1 MQTNKSYDAL
11 VERFLDGIEKTK
23 NINYGD
29 KKSVRRNNAGVD
41 RYRKAA
47 KQIAELHPTRIN
59 DFALFLDSDDMEI
72 RKVCAIC
79 MIEMMPCSDDQ
90 LSRAYSVIYEVYKST
105 DVVEKMMIETW
116 LERQKNKPNQT

>member
-1 MQTNKSYDAL
+1 MQTNQYYDAL

-23 NINYGD
+23 NVNYGD

-41 RYRKAA
+41 HYRKAA

-59 DFALFLDSDDMEI
+59 DFALFLDSDDMAI

-90 LSRAYSVIYEVYKST
+90 LFRAYSVIYEVYKRA
-105 DVVEKMMIETW
+105 DGAEKMMIEEW
-116 LERQKNKPNQT
+116 VKRQKNKPKHT

>member
-1 MQTNKSYDAL
+1 MQTNQSYDAL
-11 VERFLDGIEKTK
+11 VELFLDGIEKTK
-23 NINYGD
+23 NVNYGD

-41 RYRKAA
+41 HYRKAA

-59 DFALFLDSDDMEI
+59 DFALFLDSDDMKI

-79 MIEMMPCSDDQ
+79 MIEMMSCSDDQ
-90 LSRAYSVIYEVYKST
+90 LSRAYSVIYEVYKSA
-105 DVVEKMMIETW
+105 DNVEKMMIETW

>member
-59 DFALFLDSDDMEI
+59 DFALFLDSDDMAI
-72 RKVCAIC
+72 RETCAIC

-90 LSRAYSVIYEVYKST
+90 LSRAYSVVYEVYKSA
-105 DVVEKMMIETW
+105 DNAKKMMIEIW
-116 LERQKNKPNQT
+116 VERQKNKPNQT